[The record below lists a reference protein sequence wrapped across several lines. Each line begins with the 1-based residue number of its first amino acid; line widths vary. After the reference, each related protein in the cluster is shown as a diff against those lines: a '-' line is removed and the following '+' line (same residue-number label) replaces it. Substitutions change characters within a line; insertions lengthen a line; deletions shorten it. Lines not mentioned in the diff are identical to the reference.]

1 MEVTWEFDLD
11 DNDEYSLDIDAPSV
25 ALIVFSVLVLGIPFV
40 AAEINWVVDSSDSLD
55 KVRSFS
61 ELNRAVKIDVSAEIG
76 SLFTVVAD
84 AADNVFVCSIA
95 ETV

>member
-1 MEVTWEFDLD
+1 
-11 DNDEYSLDIDAPSV
+11 
-25 ALIVFSVLVLGIPFV
+25 
-40 AAEINWVVDSSDSLD
+40 
-55 KVRSFS
+55 
-61 ELNRAVKIDVSAEIG
+61 VKIDVSAEIG

>member
-1 MEVTWEFDLD
+1 MEVIWEFDLD
-11 DNDEYSLDIDAPSV
+11 DNDEYSLDIDAPSL
-25 ALIVFSVLVLGIPFV
+25 ALIVFPVLVLRIPFV

-61 ELNRAVKIDVSAEIG
+61 ELNRVVKIDVSDEIG

-84 AADNVFVCSIA
+84 AVDNVFVCPIE